1 VLDADSCAS
10 GGGNCGGNCPEACGG
25 VAVAGEDGDAT
36 ETNGEGGG
44 VEVGAAAGVAKLAG
58 GEERLSFER
67 GKRVGNADGWW
78 RPGRSRPAI
87 DRRWLAK
94 LQNTLEPTL
103 PIYQRG

>member
-10 GGGNCGGNCPEACGG
+10 GGGSCGGNCPEARGG
-25 VAVAGEDGDAT
+25 VAVAGEDGDAA
-36 ETNGEGGG
+36 EMNGESG
-44 VEVGAAAGVAKLAG
+44 VEVGAAAGVAKLAD
-58 GEERLSFER
+58 GEEGLPFER
-67 GKRVGNADGWW
+67 GKRVGNAGGWW